1 MYVILCVGYVNDNK
15 VYFLIFSIR
24 INLNNGWIFKRGGCA
39 EFGSVTCY
47 SLVREYQLLF

>member
-24 INLNNGWIFKRGGCA
+24 INLNNGIFNMGGCG
-39 EFGSVTCY
+39 EFWSVTCY